1 MENTQLGMR
10 FNKSDLSTV
19 KPFPPRRN
27 YTSLSVGDLLEAR
40 DTYHVY
46 LSGLENVVATA
57 IGHYR
62 IHQKDWFATHAPD
75 EPPPEN
81 VKQVKEPR
89 TLNNSIVRPW
99 SWPAV
104 LVFVRHW
111 QTAKELG
118 EQIVPH

>member
-1 MENTQLGMR
+1 MDNTQLGLR
-10 FNKSDLSTV
+10 FNKSNLSTA

-27 YTSLSVGDLLEAR
+27 YTSLSVADLLEAR
-40 DTYHVY
+40 DAYHVY

-57 IGHYR
+57 IGRYR
-62 IHQKDWFATHAPD
+62 IHERDWFATHPPD
-75 EPPPEN
+75 ERRSEKARR
-81 VKQVKEPR
+81 VTEPR

-111 QTAKELG
+111 QTAENLG
-118 EQIVPH
+118 D